1 MPTTSAA
8 SAPASP
14 QLRPVPA
21 PAAATVPDRRPRH
34 RLWAAIC
41 ASPLYGATLWG
52 RTPEALKLKLDVRWP
67 GDAARGAALLSH
79 HYRFNGETVASAV
92 PPWDA
97 TASPGWVAA
106 LHSFSWLEDFYAAGG
121 DSAAQQATALLRS
134 WLNAPE
140 RWHPTVWRAD
150 VLGARLYAWIAHAD
164 ALAPAAGDAVL
175 RTAFLRSLARQ
186 TRHLRRTAGWET
198 TGLQRLAA
206 LRGLL
211 VALLA
216 QGRGDRQVGGAL
228 SLIERECAAQIL
240 PDGGHVSRSP
250 AGQFAALRYLVD
262 MRAGLRA
269 AHIEVPQP
277 LQSAIDRAAP
287 MLRFFRHGDGR
298 LALFNDSAELDATI
312 LDLALSLAE
321 SKGKAPASAPMAGFE
336 RLQAGKSVALIDCGT
351 PPSDGLGGHAHA
363 GTFSCELSYGRE
375 RLIVNCGAYH
385 GPSAA
390 WHAALRTTAAH
401 STLVV
406 ADTPS
411 SEVDGDGR
419 LGRRPRAI
427 TRERAEEDGN
437 QWIAVTHDGYKRRY
451 GLIHARQVFLASD
464 GEDLRGEDRL
474 TGPAG
479 QSFVIRFH
487 LHPQVQASLTQDGNA
502 ALLRLPSG
510 AGWRLRGQGAVM
522 SLAES
527 VYLGSGEIRKSQQIV
542 LEGHVGTQGATVKW
556 AIRREGK

>member
-14 QLRPVPA
+14 QLRAVPA
-21 PAAATVPDRRPRH
+21 PVAAATPDRRLRS
-34 RLWAAIC
+34 RLWAVIC
-41 ASPLYGATLWG
+41 GSPLYGISLWG
-52 RTPEALKLKLDVRWP
+52 RTPTGLKFVLDSRWP
-67 GDAARGAALLSH
+67 GDAARGEALLANQ
-79 HYRFNGETVASAV
+79 YRFNGETVTSVV
-92 PPWDA
+92 PPW
-97 TASPGWVAA
+97 TAAASLDWHAA
-106 LHSFSWLEDFYAAGG
+106 LHGFAWLADLAAMA
-121 DSAAQQATALLRS
+121 SEPAYQQARALLRS
-134 WLNAPE
+134 WLQGQE
-140 RWHPTVWRAD
+140 RWHPLAWRAD
-150 VLGARLYAWIAHAD
+150 VMGARLYAWITHGEL
-164 ALAPAAGDAVL
+164 LAPAAGDPAL
-175 RTAFLRSLARQ
+175 RAAFLRSLARQ

-198 TGLQRLAA
+198 AGLERLQA
-206 LRGLL
+206 LKGLIA
-211 VALLA
+211 ALLA
-216 QGRGDRQVGGAL
+216 QGRSDRQLDGAL
-228 SLIERECAAQIL
+228 TLIEREAAAQIL

-250 AGQFAALRYLVD
+250 AGQYAALSHLID
-262 MRAGLRA
+262 TRAVLRI

-298 LALFNDSAELDATI
+298 LALFNDSAERDAAM
-312 LDLALSLAE
+312 LDLALSQAE
-321 SKGKAPASAPMAGFE
+321 AKGRAPASAPMTGFE
-336 RLQAGKSVALIDCGT
+336 RLQAGKSIAIIDCGT
-351 PPSDGLGGHAHA
+351 PPAESTGGHAHA
-363 GTFSCELSYGRE
+363 GTFSFELSYGRE

-385 GPSAA
+385 GPSGA

-401 STLVV
+401 STLIV

-411 SEVDGDGR
+411 SDIDGKGQ
-419 LGRRPRAI
+419 LGRRPRTI

-437 QWIAVTHDGYKRRY
+437 QWIAVTHDGYKRRF
-451 GLIHARQVFLASD
+451 GLTHARQIFLAAD

-479 QSFVIRFH
+479 QSFVVRFH
-487 LHPQVQASLTQDGNA
+487 LHPQVQASLTQDGSA

-522 SLAES
+522 SIAES
-527 VYLGSGEIRKSQQIV
+527 VYLGSGEIRKSQQVV